1 VASINE
7 ALSFLGMSELKT
19 LIIASGIVS
28 AMPKINGLDSA
39 EFWKMTF
46 NKAFFAKSIANELN
60 LDSDIAFTAGLLS
73 NIGTTLIFLG
83 DPHAGLEVQ
92 QHVKASSKMR
102 YDFEKSRLGFAN
114 ADVAAELSRRW
125 KFPEDLANAIGESAE
140 SLAQTSCSDVAC
152 AVHIAEYLSV
162 NKEADNEALME
173 NFPSDVADRIAFT
186 AELLADLVSSS
197 STSQLSGVAA

>member
-39 EFWKMTF
+39 E
-46 NKAFFAKSIANELN
+46 
-60 LDSDIAFTAGLLS
+60 
-73 NIGTTLIFLG
+73 
-83 DPHAGLEVQ
+83 P
-92 QHVKASSKMR
+92 
-102 YDFEKSRLGFAN
+102 
-114 ADVAAELSRRW
+114 
-125 KFPEDLANAIGESAE
+125 
-140 SLAQTSCSDVAC
+140 LAQTSCSDVAC

-162 NKEADNEALME
+162 NKEADDEALME
-173 NFPSDVADRIAFT
+173 NFPSDVADRIGFT

-197 STSQLSGVAA
+197 STSQLSGLAA

>member
-1 VASINE
+1 
-7 ALSFLGMSELKT
+7 MSELKT

-28 AMPKINGLDSA
+28 VMSKINGLDSA
-39 EFWKMTF
+39 AFWEMTF

-60 LDSDIAFTAGLLS
+60 FDSDIAFMAGLLS

-114 ADVAAELSRRW
+114 ADVAAELFRRW

-140 SLAQTSCSDVAC
+140 PLAQTSCSDVTC

-186 AELLADLVSSS
+186 TELLADLVSSS
-197 STSQLSGVAA
+197 STSQLSGLAA